1 LPVVAT
7 VVGGVPEAV
16 VDGVTGFLVPPLNPV
31 ALAEALLSLLQD
43 PARCKAMGRAGYERV
58 KKCFSVEQMA
68 RQIESLYEELLVEK
82 CR

>member
-1 LPVVAT
+1 
-7 VVGGVPEAV
+7 
-16 VDGVTGFLVPPLNPV
+16 
-31 ALAEALLSLLQD
+31 
-43 PARCKAMGRAGYERV
+43 V